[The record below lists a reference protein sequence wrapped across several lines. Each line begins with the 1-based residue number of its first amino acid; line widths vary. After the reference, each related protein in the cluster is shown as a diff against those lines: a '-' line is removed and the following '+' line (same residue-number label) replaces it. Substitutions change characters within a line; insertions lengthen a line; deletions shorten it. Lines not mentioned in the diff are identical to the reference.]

1 MKGYTDEKALLI
13 LIALLKKHQIMNVV
27 ISPGTTNVSLVAS
40 LQSDSYFNLYSA
52 ADERSAAYIACGLA
66 VETNQPVM
74 LSCTGATA
82 SRNYIPALT
91 EAFYRNIP
99 VLVVTTMRHWASIG
113 QNIPQVIDRRSQLN
127 DMVRKSVQIP
137 LVVSKEDEWGAT
149 VKINEALLELSHLGG
164 GPVHINFATNAKV
177 SFGTSELPSVNKIS
191 RIVSSQDKPVLP
203 DGKIAVFVGAH
214 IPFSSHLTDVV
225 DSFCKT
231 NNAIVL
237 CDQTSNYRGKYRVL
251 ANILAWQDQYKS
263 PELDMDLLIQI
274 GSISGS
280 YMKVRPKQVWK
291 VSPRGEIQDTF
302 KKLTCVFEMTEEIF
316 FEQYISNDNTEKT
329 DYYDRINNEIYYI
342 RNNIPD
348 MPYSNVWCAQQM
360 SSRVPANSTMHFGI
374 LNSLRSWSYFETDE
388 SITCFSNT
396 GGFGI
401 DGGVSTLIGASLANP
416 NKLYYG
422 VVGDLAFFYDM
433 NSLGNRHV
441 GNNIRIML
449 VNNGIGTEFKNY
461 WHPASRFAGEADLY
475 MAAGGHYGNKSPDL
489 VKNYVTSLGFEYL
502 SASGKDEFLNNL
514 EVFCSP
520 NITDKPI
527 LLEVFTESSDESEAL
542 HRLHNIKTTADG
554 TLKNA
559 VKKVLGDK
567 GLKTFKKITGK

>member
-329 DYYDRINNEIYYI
+329 DYYDRINNEI
-342 RNNIPD
+342 
-348 MPYSNVWCAQQM
+348 
-360 SSRVPANSTMHFGI
+360 
-374 LNSLRSWSYFETDE
+374 
-388 SITCFSNT
+388 
-396 GGFGI
+396 
-401 DGGVSTLIGASLANP
+401 
-416 NKLYYG
+416 
-422 VVGDLAFFYDM
+422 
-433 NSLGNRHV
+433 
-441 GNNIRIML
+441 
-449 VNNGIGTEFKNY
+449 
-461 WHPASRFAGEADLY
+461 
-475 MAAGGHYGNKSPDL
+475 
-489 VKNYVTSLGFEYL
+489 
-502 SASGKDEFLNNL
+502 
-514 EVFCSP
+514 
-520 NITDKPI
+520 
-527 LLEVFTESSDESEAL
+527 
-542 HRLHNIKTTADG
+542 
-554 TLKNA
+554 
-559 VKKVLGDK
+559 
-567 GLKTFKKITGK
+567 